1 MNRRRL
7 ALGGLVVV
15 LVLSGCAGSTQVS
28 EEDLSGDAEYD
39 WETSETVAV
48 EVSDASYRTV
58 VNLTN
63 ASTLEVFQ
71 RDALGGDGA
80 VRISALQ
87 FRYPNGTVVNASEG
101 NLSATLEAERTQI
114 SLPAEAGKVGYTAE
128 RVGNEFALPVFA
140 EGSYSVR
147 LPPSTRVGVP
157 ILSHADPGGY
167 ETSVTNDRMTLQWDS
182 LSDGGISVRYYL
194 QRDLWI
200 FGGIAVVSV
209 TLGVGG
215 LVYYLRQIR
224 DLEEKREELGL
235 DVDYEDDPTDDG
247 PPPGMR

>member
-1 MNRRRL
+1 MNRRTL
-7 ALGGLVVV
+7 ALGGLLV
-15 LVLSGCAGSTQVS
+15 LVVLSGCAGSTEVS
-28 EEDLSGDAEYD
+28 EEDLSADADYEWD
-39 WETSETVAV
+39 TNATVAV
-48 EVSDASYRTV
+48 EVSDASYQTV

-63 ASTLEVFQ
+63 STTLEIYQ
-71 RDALGGDGA
+71 RDALGGDGS

-114 SLPAEAGKVGYTAE
+114 NVPAEAGEVGYTAE
-128 RVGNEFALPVFA
+128 RVGNEFTLPVFTG
-140 EGSYSVR
+140 GSYSVR

-167 ETSVTNDRMTLQWDS
+167 ETSVADDRMTLQWDE
-182 LSDGGISVRYYL
+182 LSEGAISVRYYL

-200 FGGIAVVSV
+200 FGGIAVISV
-209 TLGVGG
+209 TLAVGG

-224 DLEEKREELGL
+224 ELEQKREELGL

-247 PPPGMR
+247 PPPGMG

>member
-1 MNRRRL
+1 MNRRTL
-7 ALGGLVVV
+7 ALGGLLV
-15 LVLSGCAGSTQVS
+15 LVVLSGCAGSTQVP
-28 EEDLSGDAEYD
+28 EEDLSADAEYGWD
-39 WETSETVAV
+39 TNATVAV
-48 EVSDASYRTV
+48 DVSDASYQTV

-63 ASTLEVFQ
+63 TSTLEIYQ
-71 RDALGGDGA
+71 RSALGGDGA

-114 SLPAEAGKVGYTAE
+114 SVPTETGKVAYTAE
-128 RVGNEFALPVFA
+128 RVGNQFTLPVFTG
-140 EGSYSVR
+140 GSYSVR

-167 ETSVTNDRMTLQWDS
+167 ETSVANDRMTLRWDS
-182 LSDGGISVRYYL
+182 LSEGAISVRYYL

-200 FGGIAVVSV
+200 FGGITVVSV
-209 TLGVGG
+209 TLGIGG

-224 DLEEKREELGL
+224 QLEKRREELGL

-247 PPPGMR
+247 PPPGMG

>member
-167 ETSVTNDRMTLQWDS
+167 ETSVANDRMTLQWDS

>member
-7 ALGGLVVV
+7 ALGGLLV
-15 LVLSGCAGSTQVS
+15 LVVLSGCAGSTEVS
-28 EEDLSGDAEYD
+28 EEDLSADAEYD
-39 WETSETVAV
+39 WGTNATVAV
-48 EVSDASYRTV
+48 DVSDASYRTV

-63 ASTLEVFQ
+63 TSTVEIYQ
-71 RDALGGDGA
+71 RDALGGDGS

-87 FRYPNGTVVNASEG
+87 FQYPNGTVVNATEG

-114 SLPAEAGKVGYTAE
+114 TVPAEAGKVGYTAE
-128 RVGNEFALPVFA
+128 RVGNVFTLPVFT

-157 ILSHADPGGY
+157 ILSHGDPGGY
-167 ETSVTNDRMTLQWDS
+167 ETSVADDRMTLQWDG
-182 LSDGGISVRYYL
+182 LSEGAISVRYYL

-200 FGGIAVVSV
+200 FGGIAVISV
-209 TLGVGG
+209 TLGLGG

-224 DLEEKREELGL
+224 QLEKRREELGL

-247 PPPGMR
+247 PPPGMG

>member
-63 ASTLEVFQ
+63 SSTLEVFQ

-128 RVGNEFALPVFA
+128 RVGNEFALPVFT

-157 ILSHADPGGY
+157 VLSHADPGGY
-167 ETSVTNDRMTLQWDS
+167 ETSVANDRMTLQWDG

>member
-1 MNRRRL
+1 MNRRTL
-7 ALGGLVVV
+7 ALGGLLAL

-28 EEDLSGDAEYD
+28 EEDLSADAEYD
-39 WETSETVAV
+39 WETNATVAV
-48 EVSDASYRTV
+48 DVSDASYQTV

-63 ASTLEVFQ
+63 TSTLEIYQ
-71 RDALGGDGA
+71 RSALGGDGA

-114 SLPAEAGKVGYTAE
+114 NLPAEAGKVGYTAE
-128 RVGNEFALPVFA
+128 RVGNQFTLPVFA

-167 ETSVTNDRMTLQWDS
+167 ETSVADDRMTLRWND
-182 LSDGGISVRYYL
+182 LSEGAISVRYYL

-200 FGGIAVVSV
+200 FGGIAVISV

-224 DLEEKREELGL
+224 QLEKKREELGL

>member
-7 ALGGLVVV
+7 ALGGLLVV
-15 LVLSGCAGSTQVS
+15 LVLSGCAGSTEVS

-39 WETSETVAV
+39 WETDATVAV
-48 EVSDASYRTV
+48 EVSDVSYRTV

-63 ASTLEVFQ
+63 SSTVEVFQ

-80 VRISALQ
+80 VQISALQ
-87 FRYPNGTVVNASEG
+87 FQYPNGTVVNATEG

-114 SLPAEAGKVGYTAE
+114 TLPAETGKVGYTAE

-140 EGSYSVR
+140 EGSYSVT

-157 ILSHADPGGY
+157 VLSHADPGGY
-167 ETSVTNDRMTLQWDS
+167 RTSVANDRMTLQWDT

-200 FGGIAVVSV
+200 FGGIAVISV
-209 TLGVGG
+209 TLGTGG

-224 DLEEKREELGL
+224 QLEEKREELGL